1 MMILSGTYQPWHD
14 KQTGRS
20 YLKLAD
26 GQCLPSYFYFIDEEL
41 GLGQVR
47 VPTWLPCRLQ
57 VYCNGQHW
65 LAAQLRRR
73 RIGYRLLDN
82 AFLHIEDWAQ
92 AQRIADGWQAVRLH
106 RQLDRFAARFCPVFR
121 HFGVRSHWSVDQC
134 EYAPDIVFR
143 RQADRQPLLWAFD
156 PHGDP
161 HREAGQHRHVSRP
174 QAPWPLP

>member
-1 MMILSGTYQPWHD
+1 MMILSSTYQPWHD

-20 YLKLAD
+20 YLKPAD

-92 AQRIADGWQAVRLH
+92 AQRDRRRLAGGAPAPPTGPVRRPFLPGVPSLRRALSLERGPVRVRPRH
-106 RQLDRFAARFCPVFR
+106 RVPPAGGSAAPSM
-121 HFGVRSHWSVDQC
+121 G
-134 EYAPDIVFR
+134 I
-143 RQADRQPLLWAFD
+143 
-156 PHGDP
+156 
-161 HREAGQHRHVSRP
+161 
-174 QAPWPLP
+174 